1 MKKTCTRTLTAAQAD
16 AFEQLTGLCRAHD
29 KIRLSC
35 PLDGDRFYLLTGE
48 SPDGTGRPVLNSAIA
63 VFEGDGLWECYG
75 FTRPDARRRGYF
87 NSLLEMLEQDAAQAL
102 PEPDLCF
109 VADPNS
115 SAAVNVLA
123 AIGAELWYE
132 EYAMEWNKDACGN
145 LSPAPLSPSP
155 LRLTSVSGGP
165 ESRLDFTAWLSG
177 DQKAGSFSLYLQ
189 PPSACLFEVEIAEP
203 FRGRGLGQAMIR
215 QLQDLTPA
223 IGISTLTL
231 QVSGDNLPA
240 LRLYKKTGFHITD
253 TLSYYLY

>member
-48 SPDGTGRPVLNSAIA
+48 SPGGTGRPVLNSAIA

-87 NSLLEMLEQDAAQAL
+87 NSLLEMLEQDAAQSL

-109 VADPNS
+109 VADPNG
-115 SAAVNVLA
+115 SAAVNALA

-145 LSPAPLSPSP
+145 LSPAPLSPSH
-155 LRLTSVSGGP
+155 LRLTSVSGAP

-189 PPSACLFEVEIAEP
+189 PPSACLFELEIAEP

-240 LRLYKKTGFHITD
+240 LRLYKKTGFHITE

>member
-48 SPDGTGRPVLNSAIA
+48 SPDGTGRPVLNSAVA

-75 FTRPDARRRGYF
+75 FTRPDARMRGYF
-87 NSLLEMLEQDAAQAL
+87 SSLLEMLEQDAAQAL

-109 VADPNS
+109 VADPNR
-115 SAAVNVLA
+115 SAAVNALA

-132 EYAMEWNKDACGN
+132 EYAMEWNKGACGN
-145 LSPAPLSPSP
+145 LPPDPLSPSP

-177 DQKAGSFSLYLQ
+177 NQKAGSFSLYLQ
-189 PPSACLFEVEIAEP
+189 PPSACLFELEIAEP
-203 FRGRGLGQAMIR
+203 FRGRGLGLAMVR

-240 LRLYKKTGFHITD
+240 LRVYKKTGFHITE